1 MSARTVQDCE
11 NAVPALIF
19 GAAAT
24 VTEGGADLLE
34 PAVSSAVD
42 DAGSLL
48 HRLLSPNIVAHAS
61 SDAAEELPDD
71 ASVVRGGTNTAD
83 RFANASG
90 VRTDEDGNIFDVS
103 VTSAPGRSIEELS
116 RGIPN
121 KQIGVTTVGGIRGAG
136 GTIELDPTPNNPYH
150 CLIG

>member
-42 DAGSLL
+42 DVGSL
-48 HRLLSPNIVAHAS
+48 LLSPNIVAHAS
-61 SDAAEELPDD
+61 SEEPEASALSDQLNSAQTFTGRRLPLMDGPSD
-71 ASVVRGGTNTAD
+71 GFLVKRS
-83 RFANASG
+83 ASG
-90 VRTDEDGNIFDVS
+90 DITKWLMRNPRYDCLSINFGNFRKIGNTPYEI
-103 VTSAPGRSIEELS
+103 TSNGPSGR
-116 RGIPN
+116 
-121 KQIGVTTVGGIRGAG
+121 
-136 GTIELDPTPNNPYH
+136 
-150 CLIG
+150 